1 MGADYKKMTDE
12 ELTLEKE
19 RRDRARTDAKATRVR
34 QISELELRFEDEL
47 GGPRGVAFAIVNVPE
62 SAIVVKLGPAVLFK
76 RWNGAKREK
85 DTGLPSLEVTSQFVT
100 PCVCFP
106 DRAEFEAIVDK
117 RHAVIVACANML
129 AALYQGDEEAASG
142 KY

>member
-1 MGADYKKMTDE
+1 MTDYSKMTTDE
-12 ELTLEKE
+12 IVAEKE
-19 RRDRARTDAKATRVR
+19 RREKARSEGKAARER
-34 QISELELRFEDEL
+34 EISELELRFEDEL

-62 SAIVVKLGPAVLFK
+62 SAIVVKLGPATLFK

-85 DTGLPSLEVTSQFVT
+85 DTGLPSLEVTSQFVS
-100 PCVCFP
+100 PCVVYP
-106 DRAEFEAIVDK
+106 DAAKFTAIVDK